1 MSSMTAIPQNYK
13 KNVEWI
19 IGAYEDAGV
28 SFANGFQKDAIQN
41 AAGARK
47 KNNWENWSCDISYV
61 KNKKGTFIVVEDS
74 GTVGLTGKNI
84 STEEINKIMA

>member
-47 KNNWENWSCDISYV
+47 KI
-61 KNKKGTFIVVEDS
+61 I
-74 GTVGLTGKNI
+74 GKI
-84 STEEINKIMA
+84 GRVIFLM